1 MMTFLLIL
9 AAIFI
14 IGLYLFIDFMLGRKR
29 HLSSLKKNTLPLRE
43 GQIRII
49 TEGTEL
55 FRDFFQEMKSAKHNI
70 HTIFY
75 ICKSDSISQDFFGIL
90 IQKAQEGV
98 EVRLLVDWVGGKS
111 MKRKLIKELKKAGVH
126 FTFARKPRLPFLF
139 YSAQVRN
146 HRKIS
151 IIDGSIGYV
160 GGYNVG
166 DEYIHLNPKL
176 SPWRDYHMKITG
188 EGVQDLQRQF
198 LLDWNKAT
206 KVNLLQNPVYF
217 PSLKKGP
224 VRHRFFPSEGLHL
237 EECFTKLIREA
248 KGSIFIGT
256 PYFVP
261 SRTVF
266 RELLKAL
273 ERGVSCTV
281 LLPLVSD
288 HFLVREASF
297 RFLRSILK
305 RGARV
310 FQYKRGFYHAKV
322 MIVDDKICDLGTA
335 NFDNRSF
342 FLNLE
347 INCFIYEP
355 SVIREVNRILQHDLL
370 DSKHLT
376 LKDLQGFH
384 PLRALKE
391 YAARTIAFFL

>member
-1 MMTFLLIL
+1 MITFLLIL

-14 IGLYLFIDFMLGRKR
+14 IGLYLFIDFRLGRKR
-29 HLSSLKKNTLPLRE
+29 HLSSLKKNTLPLRQ
-43 GQIRII
+43 GQIEMF
-49 TEGTEL
+49 TEGTAL
-55 FRDFFQEMKSAKHNI
+55 FKDLFQTMKNAKENI

-75 ICKSDSISQDFFGIL
+75 ICKNDKISQDFFGIL

-98 EVRLLVDWVGGKS
+98 EVRLLVDWFGGKGI
-111 MKRKLIKELKKAGVH
+111 KRKLIKKLKNAGVS
-126 FTFARKPRLPFLF
+126 FAFARKPKFPFLF
-139 YSAQVRN
+139 YSAQIRN

-188 EGVQDLQRQF
+188 EGIQDLQRQF
-198 LLDWNKAT
+198 LLDWNKAA
-206 KVNLLQNPVYF
+206 KVNLLQSPVYF

-224 VRHRFFPSEGLHL
+224 GRHRFFPSEGLHL
-237 EECFTKLIREA
+237 EECFTNLIREA
-248 KGSIFIGT
+248 RISIFIGT

-261 SRTVF
+261 SKTVF
-266 RELLKAL
+266 RELLTAL
-273 ERGVSCTV
+273 DRGVVLTV
-281 LLPLVSD
+281 LIPLVSD

-297 RFLRSILK
+297 QFLREILK

-310 FQYKRGFYHAKV
+310 YQYKKGFYHAKV
-322 MIVDDKICDLGTA
+322 LVVDDKICDLGTA
-335 NFDNRSF
+335 NFDNRSL

-355 SVIREVNRILQHDLL
+355 SVIEEVNGILRQDIH
-370 DSKHLT
+370 DSKRLA
-376 LKDLQGFH
+376 LEDLQGFH
-384 PLRALKE
+384 PLRTLKE